1 MLDWNES
8 KSKIR
13 FLNNNKEINLKFSN
27 KKNSE
32 QHYGLEKCE
41 ECGSNIFFDENRG
54 MEICE
59 MCGLVHSEKHID
71 CGPEWRAFDSDQKR
85 KRTRT
90 GAPMSFLIHDKG
102 LSTIIDWKNRDIFG
116 KEIPARLRGQIYRL
130 RKWQSRIRVSDAT
143 ERNLTFALSELDR
156 MASNLDLQKNLREC
170 SAKIYRDAVDKHLIR
185 GRSIEGVAAA
195 SLYAACRLYKV
206 PRTLNEI
213 AEIARVDKKEI
224 GRAFRF
230 ISKELNLNLNPTK
243 ALDYLPRFISELG
256 LSQECQK
263 IAKRIIRMAESRGL
277 TSGRGP
283 TGVCAA
289 AIYAA
294 TLFTK
299 EKRTQRDIAKVSQVT
314 EVTVRNRFT
323 EITENLKLDLSL
335 KNDEEN

>member
-1 MLDWNES
+1 
-8 KSKIR
+8 
-13 FLNNNKEINLKFSN
+13 
-27 KKNSE
+27 
-32 QHYGLEKCE
+32 
-41 ECGSNIFFDENRG
+41 
-54 MEICE
+54 MEI
-59 MCGLVHSEKHID
+59 HSPKD
-71 CGPEWRAFDSDQKR
+71 KNPGCDRNYD
-85 KRTRT
+85 RTRT
-90 GAPMSFLIHDKG
+90 GAPMTYMIHDKG
-102 LSTIIDWKNRDIFG
+102 LSTMIDWKNRDIFG
-116 KEIPARLRGQIYRL
+116 KEIPAKLRGQIYRL

-224 GRAFRF
+224 GRSFRF
-230 ISKELNLNLNPTK
+230 ISNELCLNLNPTNPI
-243 ALDYLPRFISELG
+243 DFLPRFISELN
-256 LSQECQK
+256 LTQECHK
-263 IAKRIIRMAESRGL
+263 ISKKIIKLAEQRGL

-294 TLFTK
+294 TILCK
-299 EKRTQRDIAKVSQVT
+299 ERRTQRKIAKISQVT
-314 EVTVRNRFT
+314 EVTVRNRFF
-323 EITENLKLDLSL
+323 ELIENLPLGISL
-335 KNDEEN
+335 KKNGKP